1 MIINR
6 LQNGIFDMFDFFID
20 ILLLSKYYTNFK
32 FGRNHEID
40 WTARPFYRTSKERL
54 THTMAEVP
62 QNLTKLYYS
71 IGEVADLFDLSNS
84 LLRYWEGEF
93 TELKPRK
100 NRKGD
105 RQFTV
110 KDIEQIAII
119 HSLVKERGFTIDGA
133 RKEMKLMK
141 DRQKAIRPIVKK
153 LNKIKQEL
161 EKLKDQ
167 L

>member
-1 MIINR
+1 M
-6 LQNGIFDMFDFFID
+6 
-20 ILLLSKYYTNFK
+20 T
-32 FGRNHEID
+32 
-40 WTARPFYRTSKERL
+40 
-54 THTMAEVP
+54 EVP
-62 QNLTKLYYS
+62 KNLTKLYYS
-71 IGEVADLFDLSNS
+71 IGEVAELFDLSNS

-93 TELKPRK
+93 SELKPRK

-110 KDIEQIAII
+110 KDIEQIAVI

-141 DRQKAIRPIVKK
+141 DRQKDIRPIVKK
-153 LNKIKQEL
+153 LTKIKQEL
-161 EKLKDQ
+161 QKLKKQ

>member
-1 MIINR
+1 
-6 LQNGIFDMFDFFID
+6 
-20 ILLLSKYYTNFK
+20 
-32 FGRNHEID
+32 
-40 WTARPFYRTSKERL
+40 
-54 THTMAEVP
+54 MAEVP
-62 QNLTKLYYS
+62 KNLTKLYYS
-71 IGEVADLFDLSNS
+71 IGEVAELFNLSNS

-110 KDIEQIAII
+110 KDIEQIAVI

-133 RKEMKLMK
+133 RKEMKLIK
-141 DRQKAIRPIVKK
+141 EKEKSIRPIVKK
-153 LNKIKQEL
+153 LNQIKRELKKLQE
-161 EKLKDQ
+161 Q

>member
-1 MIINR
+1 
-6 LQNGIFDMFDFFID
+6 
-20 ILLLSKYYTNFK
+20 
-32 FGRNHEID
+32 
-40 WTARPFYRTSKERL
+40 
-54 THTMAEVP
+54 MANTP

-71 IGEVADLFDLSNS
+71 IGEVAEMLDLNNS

-110 KDIEQIAII
+110 KDIETVYQI
-119 HSLVKERGFTIDGA
+119 HELVKERGFTIEGA
-133 RKEMKLMK
+133 RKEMKEIQQ
-141 DRQKAIRPIVKK
+141 RRKK
-153 LNKIKQEL
+153 LVPIEKKLKSIKKNL
-161 EKLKDQ
+161 EKWRNQ